1 MPAFSMFGVD
11 TLGALTGTLILTLI
25 ILIVNSIAMRR
36 KEKYSACK
44 FLAFLLS
51 FYNSI

>member
-1 MPAFSMFGVD
+1 MPHFDVGVD

-36 KEKYSACK
+36 KENIPRK
-44 FLAFLLS
+44 F
-51 FYNSI
+51 